1 MSRVKGWKVWG
12 GEIGLEE
19 EEEEE
24 EAPSDAVEIESSGAD
39 LLEALPLAEAG

>member
-12 GEIGLEE
+12 GEIGLE

>member
-1 MSRVKGWKVWG
+1 MSRVKGWKGWG

-19 EEEEE
+19 EE
-24 EAPSDAVEIESSGAD
+24 ADAVEIESSGAD